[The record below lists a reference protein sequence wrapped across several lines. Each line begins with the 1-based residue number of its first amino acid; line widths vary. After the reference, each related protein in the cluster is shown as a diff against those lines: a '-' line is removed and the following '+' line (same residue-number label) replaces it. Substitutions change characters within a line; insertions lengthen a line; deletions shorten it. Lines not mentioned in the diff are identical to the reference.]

1 MMCELVK
8 GGKSVKDVIRNV
20 VLIILFTVV
29 IVLSIITFFRY
40 HNDEIEIRY
49 KAYDDDLI
57 KINNQT
63 SMEVQSNIVDQ
74 NSLAVLVSSLDTAAQ
89 VKLRVVFHDEDGKEI
104 ATKEDELNVLGNSKQ
119 LFSIEIPRLYEKF
132 AGDIDIEVS
141 QEEITNYDY
150 VSSDN
155 IKMEETHSV
164 DADLLT
170 NFAIYVTNN
179 SNSNIGVFSG
189 MIVLLKDDKTVGFS
203 SFAQENFMAGAT
215 VSLPVSFDPEV
226 VGSDF
231 KAIDFDEVL
240 LFPTIT
246 NDIS

>member
-1 MMCELVK
+1 MMYELVK
-8 GGKSVKDVIRNV
+8 GGKSVKSVIRNI
-20 VLIILFTVV
+20 VLIILFVTV
-29 IVLSIITFFRY
+29 IVLSIITYFRY
-40 HNDEIEIRY
+40 HNDEVEIRY

-63 SMEVQSNIVDQ
+63 SMEVQSNIVNQ
-74 NSLAVLVSSLDTAAQ
+74 NSLVVLVSSSDTVAQ
-89 VKLRVVFHDEDGKEI
+89 VRLRVVFHDEDGKEV

-119 LFSIEIPRLYEKF
+119 LFSVEIPRLYEKF

-170 NFAIYVTNN
+170 NFVIQVTNN

-189 MIVLLKDDKTVGFS
+189 MIVLLENGKIVDFS
-203 SFAQENFMAGAT
+203 SFTQENFVAGAT
-215 VSLPVSFDPEV
+215 VSLPVSFDFKVLDSE
-226 VGSDF
+226 F
-231 KAIDFDEVL
+231 KAIDFDEVM
-240 LFPTIT
+240 LFPTVT